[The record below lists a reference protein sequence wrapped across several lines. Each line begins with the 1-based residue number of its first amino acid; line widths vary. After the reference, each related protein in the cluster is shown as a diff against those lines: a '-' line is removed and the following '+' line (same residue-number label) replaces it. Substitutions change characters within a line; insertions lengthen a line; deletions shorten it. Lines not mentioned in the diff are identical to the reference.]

1 MPTFKAFSQGE
12 EGTFDPVSAIQQQN
26 PGLKDFRITDYDP
39 KTKTIKAESA
49 DGQHELNVPE
59 YAKSLGVNVM
69 ELEGDFNDASTAL
82 DSSPVSS
89 WQRFRL
95 GLATSETAEV
105 KQIYDAIA
113 KTGATPELDARVE
126 KNQHR
131 ALSILKKEFDD
142 AKVSNGEYVVKKDG
156 IWHKVDAPGLSKG
169 DVAQFA
175 GASGLNILGTIIGGG
190 IGALG
195 GSVAPGPGN
204 VAGAVAGST
213 AGSAIGEAAENLLS
227 YAIERDQIDVKGA
240 SQDILTESVMNLV
253 GEGTVRAG
261 WAVGKKAALSAAETT
276 AGKVVA
282 KAAEAAKTQTINGFK
297 AFAQKANPKVK
308 DGMAALFSFAN
319 NNLSRSATREMLES
333 PTTVQEAMATGERF
347 RVNPQVVQ
355 DQMVETL
362 QGGIEAVEKANQA
375 QYGVMLDG
383 MKAKADKNVVLD
395 LADTVKQFNK
405 ILYGTDNVLESGAA
419 RENRNFLDPVIN
431 ETKDM
436 IAKLRGK
443 AVAKPILD
451 AEGNVIS
458 GGLKPAELTG
468 AQAIEALNQMKMSTT
483 HKLKKLGAFNAK
495 GATTDARTL
504 MAAHE
509 MENFIDSKIWAIANT
524 LNLKDEVKAAR
535 TLYGQTKD
543 SLKVINGKIM
553 SETNPITNM
562 TKIARDE
569 LGADASAAF
578 SRLEGLPGGKKLKEA
593 LRKVRVM
600 QSGIEMSPRLALQRG
615 EARGAAVGGGM
626 AATAWANPS
635 TLPLMI
641 PFASPRAAGFMA
653 RNLAGTGGIPQ
664 AAARTVGQA
673 AGLTGKAARGAARML
688 TNQAAIAGF
697 INTLSRQQKDML
709 LKDPEAFGK
718 FVQETSKFNE
728 ASMQIN
734 EDMVID
740 AGIKANGGQ

>member
-1 MPTFKAFSQGE
+1 MGIEFKGKNGKVQ
-12 EGTFDPVSAIQQQN
+12 TFDAVSYLKSSMPGAQVKDYN
-26 PGLKDFRITDYDP
+26 PETGEIT
-39 KTKTIKAESA
+39 IN
-49 DGQHELNVPE
+49 DGQADRQLDVRGFMAANGMTPTDS
-59 YAKSLGVNVM
+59 KS
-69 ELEGDFNDASTAL
+69 FNDASTAL

-126 KNQHR
+126 QNQHR
-131 ALSILKKEFDD
+131 ALSILKKEFED
-142 AKVSNGEYVVKKDG
+142 AKVNNGEYVVKKG
-156 IWHKVDAPGLSKG
+156 GVWHKVDAPGLSSG

-175 GASGLNILGTIIGGG
+175 GASGLNILGTMIGGG
-190 IGALG
+190 IGALAG
-195 GSVAPGPGN
+195 TAAPGPGN

-213 AGSAIGEAAENLLS
+213 AGAAAGEAVENLLS

-240 SQDILTESVMNLV
+240 SQDILTESLMNLV
-253 GEGTVRAG
+253 GEGTFRAG

-297 AFAQKANPKVK
+297 AFSEAAHPKVK
-308 DGMAALFSFAN
+308 DGMAALFAFSN

-333 PTTVQEAMATGERF
+333 PATVQEAMATGVRF
-347 RVNPQVVQ
+347 QEAPEVVQ
-355 DQMVETL
+355 NEMVKILQTGLEGVEDANQKQFGVMVASLKQAADKQPGTVSLNLNETL
-362 QGGIEAVEKANQA
+362 QNLEK
-375 QYGVMLDG
+375 L
-383 MKAKADKNVVLD
+383 
-395 LADTVKQFNK
+395 
-405 ILYGTDNVLESGAA
+405 LEGASP
-419 RENRNFLDPVIN
+419 EKRNFLDPVI
-431 ETKDM
+431 TKTKEL
-436 IAKLRGK
+436 IEKYQTKKSG
-443 AVAKPILD
+443 PIRTLLD
-451 AEGNVIS
+451 ASGNVIP
-458 GGLKPAELTG
+458 LKETPTILEG
-468 AQAIEALNQMKMSTT
+468 SRAIEALHNLKLSTT
-483 HKLKKLGAFNAK
+483 EKLKKLGGFTKNTVDSLTDADTLETAFKMETFLDDKIIAAGK
-495 GATTDARTL
+495 QLKLSDSVTVARDLYGATKDALRPIKSRIFSEKLPIKNVT
-504 MAAHE
+504 AA
-509 MENFIDSKIWAIANT
+509 
-524 LNLKDEVKAAR
+524 
-535 TLYGQTKD
+535 
-543 SLKVINGKIM
+543 
-553 SETNPITNM
+553 
-562 TKIARDE
+562 ARDE
-569 LGADASAAF
+569 LGVDVSNAF
-578 SRLEGLPGGKKLKEA
+578 RTLDSLPGGKQLSEA

-600 QSGIEMSPRLALQRG
+600 QSGVEMSPRLALQRG
-615 EARGAAVGGGM
+615 EARAAAVSGGM
-626 AATAWANPS
+626 AATAWSNPA
-635 TLPLMI
+635 TLPLMV

-664 AAARTVGQA
+664 AAVRTVGQA

-697 INTLSRQQKDML
+697 LNTLSRQQKDML